1 MDFHKII
8 YLQAG
13 KNLGF
18 KDIVRENAL
27 FEKFYS
33 AQPGLCLPGEFQQMM
48 ETLKT
53 DLPAS
58 FRITGTRCS
67 EGDKLMSSLI

>member
-1 MDFHKII
+1 MH
-8 YLQAG
+8 LQAG

-33 AQPGLCLPGEFQQMM
+33 AQPGLCPPGEFQHMM

-58 FRITGTRCS
+58 FRITGTRCG
-67 EGDKLMSSLI
+67 EGDKLKFSSN